1 MLTPVPSGSKPDFR
15 NLIDRHDVYRV
26 MAVFHFNQLTRRR
39 IMTNATLI
47 GNNRVTEAE
56 VFQVPSVPFTRTFKP
71 FHHKQ
76 VIDAVRTGINAV
88 GLEVVKTEYVLAGNE
103 GMRMFGVWDLATGN
117 DELCL
122 SLGIRNSMDKSISIG
137 ITAGTRVFICENLAF
152 DGEFV
157 ALRKHTRG
165 LTLDELEFMAYRAI
179 RCLVGRL
186 TKFQAWHEGL
196 KRYEL
201 QEAEAKILLVELITQ
216 KVFPASWFSKFYDL
230 YFGGAYDHT
239 LWGFHETVTNV
250 LKDSSML
257 TLPKKNRL
265 LNNVINGFIGDM
277 DIEGPSPLGDF
288 YEQRYL
294 SHI

>member
-1 MLTPVPSGSKPDFR
+1 MS
-15 NLIDRHDVYRV
+15 
-26 MAVFHFNQLTRRR
+26 
-39 IMTNATLI
+39 NATLI

-103 GMRMFGVWDLATGN
+103 GMRMFGVWDLTTGN
-117 DELCL
+117 DELCW

-137 ITAGTRVFICENLAF
+137 ITAGTCVFICENRAF

-196 KRYEL
+196 KHYEL
-201 QEAEAKILLVELITQ
+201 TEDSAKVLLVELITQ
-216 KVFPASWFSKFYDL
+216 RVMPVSWFPRFYDL
-230 YFGGAYDHT
+230 YFNSPYDQT
-239 LWGFHETVTNV
+239 LWGFHESATNV
-250 LKDSSML
+250 LKDASLLS
-257 TLPKKNRL
+257 LPKKNRL
-265 LNNVINGFIGDM
+265 LNAILNQH
-277 DIEGPSPLGDF
+277 IEGMNAELPSSLGDF
-288 YEQRYL
+288 YENRARL
-294 SHI
+294 LLPRTIN